1 MQIFN
6 RRTNEKT
13 SQRFGKIKRGATPLA
28 SLCTDA
34 ANLRLPQP
42 NNNSESKMTIAELA
56 QKLNATVPEIFE
68 HYREILV
75 DIPQDE
81 NYVLTTEQIKKA
93 IPKYE
98 LDVKT
103 EETKLPTGLK
113 SKLVPTRLEVL
124 KAELEE
130 RVNKQIEILN
140 NLEPY
145 FKKGDGALLNEI
157 KKQNSIPN
165 FIFEGDYRKI
175 EGNGFGFFK
184 NISHQNGTILTYPV
198 SNDSIDEIFIP
209 TGELSN
215 GKRYAFEATIARR
228 NERIKKANP
237 FLLQAKSENIKEIIK
252 LSAISQELKVK
263 QEKLE
268 EIDACLEKAEK
279 LFEEKKE
286 EIEEKVS
293 KVLQEK
299 QSEANE
305 IIETYQETIAQKFNE
320 IQDREKELSSLNET
334 VESINNHL
342 HKVQNLISALKDRV
356 ALCRNLQ
363 FITEEDENKYLN
375 LLTAKEFKPANH
387 LDFEKDFE
395 KNFSK
400 LSEHIHAYLY
410 HKKSLIYTRYQIK
423 NFLTL
428 LRTHDIIVLSGLSGS
443 GKTQIVKAFAE
454 ALGGIA
460 KIIPVKPNWTSSDD
474 LIGYYNPLQMSFL
487 PTPFTEAIIEAI
499 NNPNQLYFI
508 CLDEMNLARAEYY
521 FADFLSKLEERSKQP
536 EIELY
541 ANHEEELF
549 VSEFSTLLNLIES
562 SINGKQI
569 KSWQEFLD
577 NEEARKKFFEM
588 LGNTD
593 KESMLQLHSKM
604 KRRLI
609 DILKFPSTIRIPDN
623 VRFIGAINVDETTHY
638 FSPKILDRIHIVKFE
653 NPLLYEEDVNRYL
666 ANKFDELFYNDPGM
680 DHVNYDAYEEQNARE
695 FSLSTMIENLKPVYV
710 KPILFSER
718 KEYVTLSNSKT
729 PVLIQKLKEINQK
742 FLLPLNI
749 DFGIRSIRQSL
760 NYAELNQS
768 TYDFEYDAESISLN
782 TVIIQKIFPRFI
794 FDGSEMSKYEKSKI
808 DVVKE
813 LHSFLANEFSNFYF
827 GPEGDFRE
835 IEIGKSCSEC
845 LLEII
850 KQAERNNSQFN
861 FFA

>member
-1 MQIFN
+1 
-6 RRTNEKT
+6 
-13 SQRFGKIKRGATPLA
+13 
-28 SLCTDA
+28 
-34 ANLRLPQP
+34 
-42 NNNSESKMTIAELA
+42 MTIAELA
-56 QKLNATVPEIFE
+56 QKLNASVPEIFE
-68 HYREILV
+68 HYKKILE

-98 LDVKT
+98 ADEKT
-103 EETKLPTGLK
+103 EEISLTTELKPKIVSSRLEDFK
-113 SKLVPTRLEVL
+113 SKL
-124 KAELEE
+124 EE
-130 RVNKQIEILN
+130 RRIMRVEILD
-140 NLEPY
+140 NLEPF
-145 FKKGDGALLNEI
+145 FKKCDGALLKEI
-157 KKQNSIPN
+157 KKHNLIPD
-165 FIFEGDYRKI
+165 FIFEGDFRKI

-184 NISHQNGTILTYPV
+184 NISHQNGTVLTYPV

-209 TGELSN
+209 SGELSN
-215 GKRYAFEATIARR
+215 GKRYSFEAIIARR

-237 FLLQAKSENIKEIIK
+237 FLLQAKSENIKEIIA
-252 LSAISQELKVK
+252 LSALSQELKVK

-268 EIDACLEKAEK
+268 EINTYLEKAEEH
-279 LFEEKKE
+279 FEEKKE

-305 IIETYQETIAQKFNE
+305 IIETYQETINQKFNE
-320 IQDREKELSSLNET
+320 IQNKEKELSSLNET
-334 VESINNHL
+334 VEETNNHL
-342 HKVQNLISALKDRV
+342 QKMENLISTLKDRV
-356 ALCRNLQ
+356 SLCRNLQ
-363 FITEEDENKYLN
+363 FISEDDENKYLN
-375 LLTAKEFKPANH
+375 LLSAKEFKPENH
-387 LDFEKDFE
+387 HDFEKDFE

-428 LRTHDIIVLSGLSGS
+428 LKTHDIIVLSGLSGS

-487 PTPFTEAIIEAI
+487 PTPFTEAIVEAI

-562 SINGKQI
+562 SINGKKI
-569 KSWQEFLD
+569 KSWQEFLA

-609 DILKFPSTIRIPDN
+609 DILKFPSKIRIPDN

-638 FSPKILDRIHIVKFE
+638 FSPKILDRIHVVKFD
-653 NPLLYEEDVNRYL
+653 NPLL
-666 ANKFDELFYNDPGM
+666 F
-680 DHVNYDAYEEQNARE
+680 EEQVNSW
-695 FSLSTMIENLKPVYV
+695 FENTENEKELIPVYV
-710 KPILFSER
+710 QPNLFSQREEFP
-718 KEYVTLSNSKT
+718 KVNNTELSAIT
-729 PVLIQKLKEINQK
+729 EKLKEINQK

-760 NYAELNQS
+760 NYAELNKS
-768 TYDFEYDAESISLN
+768 TYDYGDVFDISLN
-782 TVIIQKIFPRFI
+782 TVILQKIFPRFI
-794 FDGSEMSKYEKSKI
+794 FEGSETAKNGETKI
-808 DVVKE
+808 KVVEE
-813 LHSFLANEFSNFYF
+813 LQKFLADEFNEFYYNYESD
-827 GPEGDFRE
+827 ETD
-835 IEIGKSCSEC
+835 IGKSSSEY
-845 LLEII
+845 LEEMI
-850 KQAERNNSQFN
+850 KQANRNSSQFN

>member
-1 MQIFN
+1 
-6 RRTNEKT
+6 
-13 SQRFGKIKRGATPLA
+13 
-28 SLCTDA
+28 
-34 ANLRLPQP
+34 
-42 NNNSESKMTIAELA
+42 MTVAELA

-68 HYREILV
+68 HYKKILE

-81 NYVLTTEQIKKA
+81 NYVLTTEQIKRA

-98 LDVKT
+98 AEDKT
-103 EETKLPTGLK
+103 EEIKLTTELK
-113 SKLVPTRLEVL
+113 PKLVPTRLEDL
-124 KAELEE
+124 KSKLEE
-130 RVNKQIEILN
+130 RRTKRVEILD

-145 FKKGDGALLNEI
+145 FNKGYGALLKEI
-157 KKQNSIPN
+157 KKHNSIPD

-215 GKRYAFEATIARR
+215 GKRYSFEATIARR
-228 NERIKKANP
+228 NERTKRANP
-237 FLLQAKSENIKEIIK
+237 FLLQAKSENIKEIIE

-268 EIDACLEKAEK
+268 KINTYLEKAEEH
-279 LFEEKKE
+279 FEEKKE

-305 IIETYQETIAQKFNE
+305 IIETHQETINQKFNE
-320 IQDREKELSSLNET
+320 IQNKEKELSSLNET
-334 VESINNHL
+334 VEVTNNNL
-342 HKVQNLISALKDRV
+342 QKMENLISTLKDRV
-356 ALCRNLQ
+356 SLCRNLQ
-363 FITEEDENKYLN
+363 FISEDDENKYLN
-375 LLTAKEFKPANH
+375 LLSAKEFKPENH
-387 LDFEKDFE
+387 HDFEKDFE

-410 HKKSLIYTRYQIK
+410 HKKNLIYTRYQIK

-428 LRTHDIIVLSGLSGS
+428 LKTHDIIVLSGLSGS

-454 ALGGIA
+454 ALGGVA

-487 PTPFTEAIIEAI
+487 PTPFTEAIVEAI

-562 SINGKQI
+562 SINGKKI

-638 FSPKILDRIHIVKFE
+638 FSPKILDRIHVVKFD
-653 NPLLYEEDVNRYL
+653 NPLL
-666 ANKFDELFYNDPGM
+666 F
-680 DHVNYDAYEEQNARE
+680 EEQVNSW
-695 FSLSTMIENLKPVYV
+695 FENTENKKELKPVYV
-710 KPILFSER
+710 QPNLFSQREEFP
-718 KEYVTLSNSKT
+718 KVNNTELSAIT
-729 PVLIQKLKEINQK
+729 EKLKEINQK

-760 NYAELNQS
+760 NYAELNKS
-768 TYDFEYDAESISLN
+768 TYDYGDVFDISLN
-782 TVIIQKIFPRFI
+782 TVILQKIFPRFI
-794 FDGSEMSKYEKSKI
+794 FDGSETAKNGETKI
-808 DVVKE
+808 KVVEEFQK
-813 LHSFLANEFSNFYF
+813 FLADEFNEFYYNYESD
-827 GPEGDFRE
+827 ETD
-835 IEIGKSCSEC
+835 IGKSSNEY
-845 LLEII
+845 LEEMI
-850 KQAERNNSQFN
+850 KQANRNNSQFN

>member
-1 MQIFN
+1 VQTLN
-6 RRTNEKT
+6 RQTNERTN
-13 SQRFGKIKRGATPLA
+13 QRFGKIKRGATPPTSQRTVAPHL
-28 SLCTDA
+28 L
-34 ANLRLPQP
+34 LPLPHDNTEPQ
-42 NNNSESKMTIAELA
+42 MTVAELA

-68 HYREILV
+68 HYKKILE

-98 LDVKT
+98 AEEKT
-103 EETKLPTGLK
+103 EEISLTTESKSRLVSSRLEDLK
-113 SKLVPTRLEVL
+113 SKL
-124 KAELEE
+124 EE
-130 RVNKQIEILN
+130 RRTKRVEILN

-145 FKKGDGALLNEI
+145 FKKGDGALLKEI
-157 KKQNSIPN
+157 KKHNSIPD

-228 NERIKKANP
+228 NERTKKANP
-237 FLLQAKSENIKEIIK
+237 FLLQAKSDNIKEIIE

-268 EIDACLEKAEK
+268 EINTYLEKAEE

-305 IIETYQETIAQKFNE
+305 IIETYQETITQKFNE
-320 IQDREKELSSLNET
+320 IQDKEKELSSLNET

-342 HKVQNLISALKDRV
+342 HKMENLISTLKDRV

-375 LLTAKEFKPANH
+375 LLTAKEFKPVNH
-387 LDFEKDFE
+387 LDFENDFE
-395 KNFSK
+395 RNFSK
-400 LSEHIHAYLY
+400 LADHIHAYLY
-410 HKKSLIYTRYQIK
+410 HKKHLIYTRYQIR

-428 LRTHDIIVLSGLSGS
+428 LKTHDIIVLSGLSGS

-454 ALGGIA
+454 ALGGVA

-487 PTPFTEAIIEAI
+487 PTPFTEAIVEAI

-562 SINGKQI
+562 SINGKKI

-577 NEEARKKFFEM
+577 NEEARKQFFEIM
-588 LGNTD
+588 GNTD

-638 FSPKILDRIHIVKFE
+638 FSPKILDRIHVVRFE
-653 NPLLYEEDVNRYL
+653 NPLL
-666 ANKFDELFYNDPGM
+666 F
-680 DHVNYDAYEEQNARE
+680 EEQVNNW
-695 FSLSTMIENLKPVYV
+695 FENTENEKELIPVYV
-710 KPILFSER
+710 QPNIFSLREEFP
-718 KEYVTLSNSKT
+718 KVNNTELSAIT
-729 PVLIQKLKEINQK
+729 EKLKEINQR

-760 NYAELNQS
+760 NYAELNKS
-768 TYDFEYDAESISLN
+768 TFDYGDVFDISLN
-782 TVIIQKIFPRFI
+782 TVILQKIFPRFI
-794 FDGSEMSKYEKSKI
+794 FDGSETAKNGETKI
-808 DVVKE
+808 KVVEE
-813 LHSFLANEFSNFYF
+813 LQKFLADEFNEFYYNYESD
-827 GPEGDFRE
+827 ETD
-835 IEIGKSCSEC
+835 IGKSSSEY
-845 LLEII
+845 LEEMI
-850 KQAERNNSQFN
+850 KQANRNNSQFN